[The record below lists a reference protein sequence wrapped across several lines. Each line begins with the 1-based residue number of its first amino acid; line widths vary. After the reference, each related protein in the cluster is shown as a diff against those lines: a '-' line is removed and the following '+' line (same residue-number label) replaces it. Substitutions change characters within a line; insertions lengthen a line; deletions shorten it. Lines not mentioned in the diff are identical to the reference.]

1 MQTIH
6 FARPDGKDLQ
16 IEIIKYQPEDL
27 SRNRTPDRHRH
38 AFHSIFFI
46 TAGTSLQEIDFEEY
60 ALAANQVMLIP
71 QGSVHWEKETKNLS
85 GYTILFKDE
94 FFSKPQQQLLDALT
108 QYAVALGKLLIPIEA
123 EETLVL
129 KTYFELLYA
138 EQDLEGNQ
146 NHTFILQNLMLAL
159 INKLEGYVQKVPEMN
174 SFLTHRRPFQRFI
187 SLVEESYKEHKNL
200 DFYAAELQVTKRK
213 LNESIKQITGQTA
226 ANYIIDRILLE
237 AKRELCFS
245 EKSIKEIAFQLG
257 YDSQYYFSRLFKNR
271 TGKSPEQFRVAYAE

>member
-1 MQTIH
+1 
-6 FARPDGKDLQ
+6 
-16 IEIIKYQPEDL
+16 
-27 SRNRTPDRHRH
+27 
-38 AFHSIFFI
+38 
-46 TAGTSLQEIDFEEY
+46 
-60 ALAANQVMLIP
+60 MLIP
-71 QGSVHWEKETKNLS
+71 TGSVHWEKETKNLS
-85 GYTILFKDE
+85 GYTILFTDE

-123 EETLVL
+123 KETEVL

-138 EQDLEGNQ
+138 EQDQDWNQ

-187 SLVEESYKEHKNL
+187 SLVEESYMEHKNL

-213 LNESIKQITGQTA
+213 LNESIKHITGQTA

-257 YDSQYYFSRLFKNR
+257 YDNQYYFSRLFKNR
-271 TGKSPEQFRVAYAE
+271 TGKSPEQFRNAYAE